1 MIEAKTV
8 SIQHDDA
15 EEAGALVWES
25 FFDVLGKAPDFVLL
39 FVAGHLDA
47 RVVMEGFGR
56 DLPARTRVVGCSTF
70 AEIGEEGGLT
80 RSVTAMGL
88 CLGGGVEAEG
98 FLVENLAGRE
108 REAGRGLAE
117 QTKAFGPKL
126 LVLLADGLVN
136 TDRLVEGM
144 QDVLGR
150 TFPIVGGMAI
160 DDGRFERA
168 YEILDRRV
176 ISGGAVALGL
186 RGPVELVAGAKSGWV
201 PIGSTHTC
209 TRVENGNVVLEID
222 GRPALDL
229 YLEYLG
235 PRAGEMPSVSADFP
249 IGIVGGLEGVRRA
262 EGEAIALLRSVKGV
276 DEARRALVFGGDIP
290 EGAKIRMTRATRDD
304 VIRGANEVGAKLVAS
319 MPNPSLALFFDC
331 GGRKMVLGPRYREEL
346 RETFARLPGVP
357 KVGFY
362 CAGEFSPVDGV
373 TMHHDETFTMALLRG

>member
-1 MIEAKTV
+1 MIEAKTI

-15 EEAGALVWES
+15 REAGALAWGELS
-25 FFDVLGKAPDFVLL
+25 DGLGRAPDFVLL
-39 FVAGHLDA
+39 FIAGHLDA
-47 RVVMEGFGR
+47 HVVMEGFGR

-70 AEIGEEGGLT
+70 AEIGEEGGLS

-98 FLVENLAGRE
+98 FSVEDLAGRE
-108 REAGRGLAE
+108 REAGRELGERAR
-117 QTKAFGPKL
+117 AFGPKL

-136 TDRLVEGM
+136 TDRLIQGL
-144 QDVLGR
+144 QDILGA

-176 ISGGAVALGL
+176 LSGGAVALGF

-201 PIGSTHTC
+201 PIGATHIC

-249 IGIVGGLEGVRRA
+249 IGIVDA
-262 EGEAIALLRSVKGV
+262 QEAIALLRSVKGV

-290 EGAKIRMTRATRDD
+290 EGARIRMTRATRDD

-319 MPNPSLALFFDC
+319 MPEPSLALFFDC

-346 RETFARLPGVP
+346 RETFARLEGVP

>member
-1 MIEAKTV
+1 MIEAKTI

-15 EEAGALVWES
+15 REAGALARGEL
-25 FFDVLGKAPDFVLL
+25 FDVLGKAPDFVLL

-47 RVVMEGFGR
+47 AVVMEGFGR

-88 CLGGGVEAEG
+88 CFGGGVEAEG

-108 REAGRGLAE
+108 REAGRSLGE
-117 QTKAFGPKL
+117 QAKAFGPKL

-136 TDRLVEGM
+136 TDRLVLGM
-144 QDVLGR
+144 QDVLGS

-201 PIGSTHTC
+201 PIGATHTC

-249 IGIVGGLEGVRRA
+249 IGIVGGLDGVPRV
-262 EGEAIALLRSVKGV
+262 EGESIALLRSVKGV

-319 MPNPSLALFFDC
+319 MPKPSLALFFDC

-346 RETFARLPGVP
+346 GETFARLEGVP

>member
-8 SIQHDDA
+8 SIQHDDGR
-15 EEAGALVWES
+15 EAGALAWGELS
-25 FFDVLGKAPDFVLL
+25 DVLGKAPDFVLL

-47 RVVMEGFGR
+47 REVMEGFGR

-98 FLVENLAGRE
+98 FLVEDLAGRE
-108 REAGRGLAE
+108 QEAGRGLAE
-117 QTKAFGPKL
+117 QAKAFGPKL

-136 TDRLVEGM
+136 TDRLVQGM

-201 PIGSTHTC
+201 PIGATHTC

-304 VIRGANEVGAKLVAS
+304 VIRGANEVGAKLVS
-319 MPNPSLALFFDC
+319 SIPNPSLALFFDC

-373 TMHHDETFTMALLRG
+373 TMHHDETFTMALIRG